1 MENDR
6 LLCVFFYTN
15 RLDKPFPIT
24 VKLDMKKFFIFIV
37 LTFLFLNVSG
47 ASICNEQLGT
57 DGSVLW
63 IHCPRKAVTVYSG
76 TPFQREIL
84 WQVPEGKA
92 PRNGWP
98 VVLLSQGSWFPI
110 EFSRPRNLPFGG
122 FNEVRVIRELLD
134 NGYAVVAPR
143 ALIDV
148 AWITNLPHPSY
159 KLTSDYA
166 VLSKT
171 IEMISSGNFGPLDSK
186 KIFAT
191 GISSGGYNTSRLAIT
206 FPGVFR
212 AIVIQSASYASCLGI
227 ACVIPAKFSSD
238 HPPTRFLHGALDV
251 AVPVVTAKA
260 FHERL
265 RDNRIETDI
274 LIDPKTGHGWLESA
288 PENVLQ
294 WFERY
299 K

>member
-1 MENDR
+1 MKTFSTIALFSFF
-6 LLCVFFYTN
+6 LL
-15 RLDKPFPIT
+15 FPL
-24 VKLDMKKFFIFIV
+24 VGK
-37 LTFLFLNVSG
+37 
-47 ASICNEQLGT
+47 ASICNEQLDT

-63 IHCPRKAVTVYSG
+63 IHCPRKAVTVFPA

-84 WQVPEGKA
+84 WQIPEGKA

-143 ALIDV
+143 AILNV

-166 VLSKT
+166 VLEKT
-171 IEMISSGNFGPLDSK
+171 IEMISSGKFGPLDSR

-191 GISSGGYNTSRLAIT
+191 GISSGGYNTSRLAVT

-212 AIVIQSASYASCLGI
+212 AIVIQSASYANCLGP
-227 ACVIPAKFSSD
+227 ACIIPTKFSSD
-238 HPPTRFLHGALDV
+238 HPPTRFLHGALDI
-251 AVPVVTAKA
+251 AVPVSTAKA
-260 FHERL
+260 FHEIL

-274 LIDPKTGHGWLESA
+274 IIDPTAGHGWLENS
-288 PENVLQ
+288 PEKVLE
-294 WFERY
+294 WFEQH